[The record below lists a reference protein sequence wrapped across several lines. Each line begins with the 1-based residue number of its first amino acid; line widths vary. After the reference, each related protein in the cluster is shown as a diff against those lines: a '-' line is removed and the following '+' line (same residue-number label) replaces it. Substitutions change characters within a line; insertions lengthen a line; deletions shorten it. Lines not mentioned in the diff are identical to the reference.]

1 MTTTMTSFSRVLA
14 SGRPVLTAECAPPH
28 SGDREAIAKL
38 ASVLPAALDA
48 IVVADNPDAI
58 HGSALACAAVLTG
71 DGREALLTMATRDR
85 NRIALESDALGAAVL
100 GIAGILCVSGNHQSL
115 GVCPEAASANDI
127 DSTQLEKIIAG
138 LDLPAVALG
147 AVANTHLRPIEL
159 NLLRLKKKIDAGAQ
173 FLLTQPVF
181 DVPAFSSWMDAVHLA
196 GLDQRV
202 AIIASVLPLTSA
214 AQAET
219 LQRRKTYGPIDAAVV
234 ARMESATDP
243 SAEGVAMAASAAAQ
257 LKGIAGVRGIHILSA
272 GCEELAA
279 RVIQAAGLG

>member
-1 MTTTMTSFSRVLA
+1 V
-14 SGRPVLTAECAPPH
+14 
-28 SGDREAIAKL
+28 
-38 ASVLPAALDA
+38 LDA
-48 IVVADNPDAI
+48 VVVADNPDAI

-71 DGREALLTMATRDR
+71 DGREALLTMVTRDR
-85 NRIALESDALGAAVL
+85 NRIALESDALGASVL
-100 GIAGILCVSGNHQSL
+100 GISGVLCVSGNHQSL

-138 LDLPAVALG
+138 LALPAMAIG

-159 NLLRLKKKIDAGAQ
+159 NLMRLKKKISAGAQ

-181 DVPAFSSWMDAVHLA
+181 DVSAFSAWMDAVRAA

-219 LQRRKTYGPIDAAVV
+219 LQQRKTYGPIGEAVV
-234 ARMESATDP
+234 ARMAAASDP
-243 SAEGVAMAASAAAQ
+243 SAEGVAMAASAAVQ
-257 LKGIAGVRGIHILSA
+257 LKSIAGVRGIHILSS

-279 RVIQAAGLG
+279 QVIQAAGLG

>member
-1 MTTTMTSFSRVLA
+1 MKTTMTSFSQALA
-14 SGRPVLTAECAPPH
+14 SGRPILTAECAPPH

-38 ASVLPAALDA
+38 AAVLPEALDA

-71 DGREALLTMATRDR
+71 DGREALLTMVTRDR
-85 NRIALESDALGAAVL
+85 NRIALESDALGASVL
-100 GIAGILCVSGNHQSL
+100 GISGVLCVSGNHQSL

-138 LDLPAVALG
+138 LELPAMAIG

-159 NLLRLKKKIDAGAQ
+159 NLMRLKKKIGAGAH

-181 DVPAFSSWMDAVHLA
+181 DVPAFSSWMDAVRAA

-214 AQAET
+214 EQAET
-219 LQRRKTYGPIDAAVV
+219 LKQRKTYGPIDGAVV
-234 ARMESATDP
+234 ARMAAAADP
-243 SAEGVAMAASAAAQ
+243 VKEGVAMAASAATQ
-257 LKGIAGVRGIHILSA
+257 LKGIPGVRGIHILSS

-279 RVIQAAGLG
+279 QVILAAGLG

>member
-1 MTTTMTSFSRVLA
+1 MTTTKTSFSQVLA

-28 SGDREAIAKL
+28 SGDREAIARL
-38 ASVLPAALDA
+38 ATVLPDVLDA

-115 GVCPEAASANDI
+115 GVCREAASANDI

-159 NLLRLKKKIDAGAQ
+159 NLIRLKKKIDAGAQ

-181 DVPAFSSWMDAVHLA
+181 DVPAFSSWMDAVRLA

-214 AQAET
+214 GQAET
-219 LQRRKTYGPIDAAVV
+219 LQQRKTYGPFDNAVV
-234 ARMESATDP
+234 ARMAAAADP
-243 SAEGVAMAASAAAQ
+243 STEGVAMAASAAAQ
-257 LKGIAGVRGIHILSA
+257 LKGIAGVRGIHILSS
-272 GCEELAA
+272 GCEELVAQ
-279 RVIQAAGLG
+279 VILAAGLG